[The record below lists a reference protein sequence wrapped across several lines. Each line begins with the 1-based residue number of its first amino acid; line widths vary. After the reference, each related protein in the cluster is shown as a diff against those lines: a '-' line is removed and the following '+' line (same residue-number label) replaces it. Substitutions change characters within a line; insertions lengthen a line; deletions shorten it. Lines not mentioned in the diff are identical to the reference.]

1 MTLSPFKYF
10 NYIKLSYFLSSLTT
24 LNTTVN
30 SQVMEKV
37 WGRREFCLKPNT
49 IFNIFNIFS
58 NLHGIGHQPVGTDA
72 GKFLE
77 GSCWNQWIWE
87 RVTGKGGSG
96 YNYLPSSTE
105 TFQDSANSCKSL
117 DYQPCWNPFNGP
129 FSLRVKSK
137 TLPWSPR
144 RRPCMPPASSQLQA
158 LILSPLVHSLKFQDL
173 KCSLPSASRPSQ
185 MLLFQPRTPVCP
197 TSSTLPVNLLAHLE
211 CCISEQFLLTFYIKT
226 GLLFTFHHSTL
237 YFSFTAFN
245 TTGIKLFVE

>member
-1 MTLSPFKYF
+1 MVLATNRLEQTLESSWRVPAETSGSENGLQVKEAQGITIYPAAQKLFK
-10 NYIKLSYFLSSLTT
+10 I
-24 LNTTVN
+24 
-30 SQVMEKV
+30 
-37 WGRREFCLKPNT
+37 
-49 IFNIFNIFS
+49 
-58 NLHGIGHQPVGTDA
+58 
-72 GKFLE
+72 
-77 GSCWNQWIWE
+77 
-87 RVTGKGGSG
+87 
-96 YNYLPSSTE
+96 LPIV
-105 TFQDSANSCKSL
+105 AN
-117 DYQPCWNPFNGP
+117 PCWNPFNGP

-245 TTGIKLFVE
+245 TIGIKLFVE